1 MTIYRPGAP
10 TGSGKTVAAELAVFR
25 MLRTQPGCK
34 AVYVAPL
41 KALVRE
47 RMNDWKKRLGT
58 KMGLKLVLCI
68 FRLIR
73 N

>member
-1 MTIYRPGAP
+1 MAIYDVFYAGAP
-10 TGSGKTVAAELAVFR
+10 TGSGKTVAAELSIFR

-47 RMNDWKKRLGT
+47 RMNDWSKRLSPNL
-58 KMGLKLVLCI
+58 GLK
-68 FRLIR
+68 
-73 N
+73 

>member
-1 MTIYRPGAP
+1 MYSNLNSFLVGAP
-10 TGSGKTVAAELAVFR
+10 TGSGKTAAAEISIFR

-47 RMNDWKKRLGT
+47 RMNDWTRRLAPNL
-58 KMGLKLVLCI
+58 GLK
-68 FRLIR
+68 
-73 N
+73 